1 VSSEDNF
8 IYSSKNAFSSG
19 ELTPTMEGRT
29 DLPIYQHGAAKL
41 INFMIL
47 PSGGIKRRHGTEYIH
62 HFDDNPPPVRCMLN
76 MMYSRSISFLV
87 IFTYLGE
94 NEEGEDETKIEV
106 FINGEGAPII
116 LDNIEVKLKSS
127 KFSYTS
133 YQGVSYISFGI
144 EYPIYHFYVDPGEVE
159 RLDSVPLE
167 EWSEGDRRNLFIC
180 KKFEVTGS
188 VYGDENANKDQN
200 QLYRELINQ
209 EQQDQINTALS
220 GADSTEI
227 DELKSSSI
235 SVFEGRLWALGTGRN
250 IHEIF
255 ASGLGSMSSFN
266 LAYKSLLE
274 ARNPLSAFSASFISS
289 TFDKILWSVAF
300 AKELLIGSTDGIYIL
315 KTGDRTK
322 NEFVHI
328 NKDIDMSI
336 SKIKPVICGK
346 TIFFVEG
353 DNKQIHSLYYS
364 REKGGYQISCITNY
378 AEHLFT
384 SGIRQIVAVNSPF
397 NILFAV
403 MNNGSF
409 ASFTYSQDLKIMGWA
424 QHWLGGDGKILEA
437 AVMQSKNSESLY
449 FRVRR
454 ETKLKSKPIREYIER
469 FDCQYLTGSI
479 INQPH
484 TPLYADCHMHD
495 LSAEEK
501 EIDADFKKIIEMGSS
516 FDFKGDISQ
525 IEELIEK
532 QVELEGTFDLSNIG
546 NHFYLG
552 EDKINTLTNPDG
564 DDTDLRRIWAEFI
577 ENYYNNYR
585 KVILLSFGLN
595 IAILR
600 RLSEF
605 GALTIKN
612 LLSNESDIAGID
624 NLIDEIEDIYL
635 ALREQQE
642 EINNWRVSDQILTSI
657 KKITHVSEDRYAFF
671 PGIMD
676 SVKKDSYVNGFNNLI
691 SRLKLGKK
699 ITESFIYHPQEYSKK
714 AKKQLLKEFIY
725 RANSSWLTVNLN
737 ESIEELNFNDLAIK
751 LSSSIEPN
759 SAAMEQFQEA
769 AKIFTIRNNILD
781 LIEENIYKEFYIKF
795 RPDGLA
801 ADYSE
806 DRVREFFGLQIIYI
820 IAVIYN
826 SYDLKNIKE
835 EQTNLI
841 KETITG
847 ALDAFLNICLVIRED
862 VRYAISIEDLVT
874 EIFDAYL
881 ADDDGILRAVDEQRI
896 KWRAKSIELGF
907 DSDEDNEAKILSY
920 PAELQT
926 DLRRFNDISQYL
938 VATSLI
944 GVDQI
949 READDSDI
957 EFDANDEFGPGGDYE
972 YLSDRVKDAI
982 DEKIKE
988 YNNDFYDESAFNW
1001 LDEAVADSSITFS
1014 LDDFIYL
1021 GLEEYIDELHDP
1033 NIDRALLNHFK
1044 RFKEDLV
1051 VKRPFLANMN
1061 EFFTI
1066 SYAQS
1071 IVAYKD
1077 IETIYIMLIRYANLT
1092 VPSENVEFFTTWQ
1105 DQVNPS
1111 KIDKFLFLAKEY
1123 FPIFRQ
1129 NFPDI
1134 DTNMLKVITRGMSA
1148 SKRSI
1153 VNREMYPVYFGMSSS
1168 FIGDDELIKSK
1179 IIGNS
1184 PSSTLIEHFEDYYR
1198 FISVGFNYKSVLKT
1212 FPFVFPEEFERIIKK
1227 DTGLQLKLFNTKGG
1241 YIEEK
1246 TSLGGTRK
1254 QFIHTPKVDF
1264 DIINHYLPDKKY
1276 LMAEAINSIRTPYLS
1291 GWVHFTCNRPI
1302 EKDIDL
1308 VYVVDKPYPA
1318 TILKID
1324 AKAKLYPHHLK

>member
-1 VSSEDNF
+1 MSSEENF
-8 IYSSKNAFSSG
+8 VYSSKNAFSSG

-29 DLPIYQHGAAKL
+29 DLPIYQHGVKKL

-62 HFDDNPPPVRCMLN
+62 HFDDNPPPARCMLN

-94 NEEGEDETKIEV
+94 DETKIEV
-106 FINGEGAPII
+106 FINGEGEPIV
-116 LDNIEVKLKSS
+116 LDNIAVKLKSS
-127 KFSYTS
+127 KFSYAS
-133 YQGVSYISFGI
+133 YQGVSYISFGL
-144 EYPIYHFYVDPGEVE
+144 EYPIYHFYVDPAEVE
-159 RLDSVPLE
+159 RLDAIE
-167 EWSEGDRRNLFIC
+167 EWSEEDRRNLFIC

-188 VYGDENANKDQN
+188 SYDGEQDQN

-209 EQQDQINTALS
+209 EQDQINAALS
-220 GADSTEI
+220 GANSNEI
-227 DELKSSSI
+227 TELKSSSI

-250 IHEIF
+250 IHEIW
-255 ASGLGSMSSFN
+255 ASGLGSMSAFN

-397 NILFAV
+397 NILFAI

-424 QHWLGGDGKILEA
+424 QHWLGADGKILEA
-437 AVMQSKNSESLY
+437 LVMQSKNSESLY

-454 ETKLKSKPIREYIER
+454 DTKIKTKPIREYIER

-484 TPLYADCHMHD
+484 TPLYADCHIHD
-495 LSAEEK
+495 LSAEEQ

-532 QVELEGTFDLSNIG
+532 QVELEGAFDLSNIG

-552 EDKINTLTNPDG
+552 EDKINDLTNPDI
-564 DDTDLRRIWAEFI
+564 DDTTLRGIWTEFI
-577 ENYYNNYR
+577 ENYYNDYR

-600 RLSEF
+600 KLGEF

-612 LLSNESDIAGID
+612 LLSNESDTAGID

-635 ALREQQE
+635 ALREKQE

-657 KKITHVSEDRYAFF
+657 KKITHVSEDRYQFF

-676 SVKKDSYVNGFNNLI
+676 SVKKDGYVNGFNNLI

-725 RANSSWLTVNLN
+725 RANSSWLQINLN
-737 ESIEELNFNDLAIK
+737 ESIEQLNFKDLAIK
-751 LSSSIEPN
+751 LSSAIEPN
-759 SAAMEQFQEA
+759 SEAMEQFQST
-769 AKIFTIRNNILD
+769 AKIFTVRNNILD
-781 LIEENIYKEFYIKF
+781 LVEENIYKEFYIKF

-801 ADYSE
+801 SDYSE
-806 DRVREFFGLQIIYI
+806 DRIREFFGQQIIYI

-826 SYDLKNIKE
+826 SYDLSNIQE

-862 VRYAISIEDLVT
+862 ERDAISIENLVT

-881 ADDDGILRAVDEQRI
+881 ADDDGMLRAIDEQRI

-920 PAELQT
+920 PAELHT
-926 DLRRFNDISQYL
+926 HLRRLNDISQYEIITALLGLDL
-938 VATSLI
+938 V
-944 GVDQI
+944 
-949 READDSDI
+949 READDPNI
-957 EFDANDEFGPGGDYE
+957 EFDTYVEFAPGGGYG
-972 YLSDRVKDAI
+972 YLSLSARVQDAI

-988 YNNDFYDESAFNW
+988 YNNDYYDDNAFNW
-1001 LDEAVADSSITFS
+1001 LDEAVNNSNITFL

-1021 GLEEYIDELHDP
+1021 GLEEYIYELYDP
-1033 NIDRALLNHFK
+1033 NIDRTLLNHFK

-1051 VKRPFLANMN
+1051 VKWPFLGNMN

-1077 IETIYIMLIRYANLT
+1077 IETFYITLIRYANLT
-1092 VPSENVEFFTTWQ
+1092 VPSENVEFFDAWQ
-1105 DQVNPS
+1105 DQINPS

-1134 DTNMLKVITRGMSA
+1134 DANMLKVITRGMSA

-1179 IIGNS
+1179 IIAGS
-1184 PSSTLIEHFEDYYR
+1184 PSSTLIEHFKDYYR
-1198 FISVGFNYKSVLKT
+1198 FISVGFNYKSVMQT
-1212 FPFVFPEEFERIIKK
+1212 FPFVFPEEYERIIKK

-1276 LMAEAINSIRTPYLS
+1276 LMAEAINSIKTPYLS

-1308 VYVVDKPYPA
+1308 IYVVDKPYPA